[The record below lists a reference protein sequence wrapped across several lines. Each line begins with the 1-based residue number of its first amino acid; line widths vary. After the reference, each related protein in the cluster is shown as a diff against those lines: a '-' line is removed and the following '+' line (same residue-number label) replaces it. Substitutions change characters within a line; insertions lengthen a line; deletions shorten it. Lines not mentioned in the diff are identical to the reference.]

1 MTRIG
6 RISLLLAGLSAGLH
20 GIVPAAATAD
30 TSFSADFVVTLHG
43 FIVAR
48 ASFSGRVDGD
58 HYDVD
63 GKLASA
69 GIARVFARTD
79 ASAHASGRISAG
91 AVQPDS
97 FLLDYAQDDWSS
109 KTAIAFR
116 NGDAV
121 STDVEPKP
129 EAPSDKVI
137 PITGADLKSVA
148 DPVAATLLARGT
160 AGQICGR
167 TLRIYEGGTRIDV
180 KLSLKATGFVYGAG
194 NRAVTCAGRFIPVAG
209 MERGNKTYDFMR
221 DKADMEFVY
230 VPAGPGGLHMLH
242 SLSARTEIGAVKLRS
257 WRRRVE

>member
-1 MTRIG
+1 MIRIG
-6 RISLLLAGLSAGLH
+6 GIFFLLTGLLAGAALPG
-20 GIVPAAATAD
+20 PARAAD
-30 TSFSADFVVTLHG
+30 TRFETDFTITLRG
-43 FIVAR
+43 LTVAR
-48 ASFSGRVDGD
+48 AGFTGTVDGD
-58 HYDVD
+58 RFEID

-69 GIARVFARTD
+69 GLARIFSRTD
-79 ASAHASGRISAG
+79 ATAHTSGRISSG
-91 AVQPDS
+91 TVRPDS
-97 FLLDYAQDDWSS
+97 FLMDYAQDGRSS

-129 EAPSDKVI
+129 KAPSKKII
-137 PITGADLKSVA
+137 PITAEDLKSVA

-160 AGQICGR
+160 ADEICGR

-180 KLSLKATGFVYGAG
+180 QLSPKATGFVYGAG

-230 VPAGPGGLHMLH
+230 APAGPDGLYMLYA
-242 SLSARTEIGAVKLRS
+242 LSARTEIGTVRLRA
-257 WRRRVE
+257 WRRKVE

>member
-1 MTRIG
+1 MIRIG
-6 RISLLLAGLSAGLH
+6 RICFLLTGLSAGL
-20 GIVPAAATAD
+20 PAAHAAD
-30 TSFSADFVVTLHG
+30 TSFAADFVVTLHG
-43 FIVAR
+43 FTIAR
-48 ASFSGRVDGD
+48 ANFSGRVDGD

-69 GIARVFARTD
+69 GLARVFARTD
-79 ASAHASGRISAG
+79 ASAHASGRISSG
-91 AVQPDS
+91 AVQPES
-97 FLLDYAQDDWSS
+97 FLLDYAQADWSS
-109 KTAIAFR
+109 KTAIVFK

-129 EAPSDKVI
+129 ETPSDKVI
-137 PITGADLKSVA
+137 PITKADLKSVA

-180 KLSLKATGFVYGAG
+180 QLTLKATGFVYGAG
-194 NRAVTCAGRFIPVAG
+194 NRAVTCTGRFIPVAG

-242 SLSARTEIGAVKLRS
+242 SLTARTEIGTVQLRS
-257 WRRRVE
+257 WRRKVD